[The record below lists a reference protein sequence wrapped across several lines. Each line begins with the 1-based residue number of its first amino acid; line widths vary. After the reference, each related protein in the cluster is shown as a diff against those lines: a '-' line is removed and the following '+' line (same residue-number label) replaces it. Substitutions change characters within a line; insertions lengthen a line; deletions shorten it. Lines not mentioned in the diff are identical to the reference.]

1 MKELDTI
8 RQLALNM
15 QELTGEII
23 KLCDQLIP
31 KPAPAP
37 TVDLFN
43 AGSSY
48 PAMSSVILPTS
59 MAVPVGTTRCIV
71 PVRLDK
77 PSPNTVIAYLRCAN
91 GAGGRVKRD
100 YTQAVIFQPGETE
113 QTLTFD
119 TASMVSGSS
128 VQVLHRDV
136 PDGASRAQSGIRITA
151 DTDAPAPIAALSRE
165 PLPVFQPLGKLL
177 IDHSGKQIIE
187 SKLWLDRLAHG
198 RSQPANAETGY
209 YAPNNF
215 TLNGDDLVLRSF
227 KLPEP
232 HIEGTL
238 RLPFA
243 ASILTGLMHNQGDT
257 WPRVRPELSFRYGS
271 MEWEAKMPNRRDSW
285 PALWLCS
292 VRDGRPAWPFEID
305 VFEGFYY
312 NGSFKTGAQLSA
324 NLHGGREGSNSRQ
337 WTRPMMRLLAS
348 MVGSKDDIDTAF
360 HKYAVTID
368 REFIRIFFDG
378 VQIMAWTN
386 PFTST
391 AGWYPIMNVAV
402 KAPVTSAYDQG
413 IGDMTVR
420 RFKLWKSE

>member
-1 MKELDTI
+1 MKELETI
-8 RQLALNM
+8 RQLATEM
-15 QELTGEII
+15 QERASEII
-23 KLCDQLIP
+23 KLCEQLTP

-37 TVDLFN
+37 VVDLYN
-43 AGSSY
+43 SGSSY
-48 PAMSSVILPTS
+48 PAMSTVILPTS
-59 MAVPVGTTRCIV
+59 MTVPVGTTRCIV

-77 PSPNTVIAYLRCAN
+77 PSPNTVVAYLRCAN
-91 GAGGRVKRD
+91 GSGRVARD
-100 YTQAVIFQPGETE
+100 FTQAVIFQPGETE
-113 QTLTFD
+113 QTLVFD
-119 TASMVSGSS
+119 TAAMAAGVD
-128 VQVLHRDV
+128 VQLIHRDV
-136 PDGASRAQSGIRITA
+136 PDGASRAQSAIRITA
-151 DTDAPAPIAALSRE
+151 APDAPAPIAALSRT
-165 PLPVFQPLGKLL
+165 PLPAFQPLGKLM
-177 IDHSGKQIIE
+177 IDHSGKQIVG

-198 RSQPANAETGY
+198 RSQPANGETGY

-243 ASILTGLMHNQGDT
+243 ASILTGLMLNQGDS

-271 MEWEAKMPNRRDSW
+271 MEWEARMPNRRDSW

-312 NGSFKTGAQLSA
+312 NGSFRTGAQLSA
-324 NLHGGREGSNSRQ
+324 NLHGGREGSSSRL
-337 WTRPMMRLLAS
+337 WTRPMMRLIAS

-360 HKYAVTID
+360 HKYAVTVD
-368 REFIRIFFDG
+368 KELIRIFFDG
-378 VQIMAWTN
+378 LQIMAWAN

-413 IGDMTVR
+413 SGDMAVR